1 MFNKRKK
8 QAEQATADAKLHD
21 AIRAQLDAAVA
32 EKAELEQRIAAL
44 DDANAHL
51 DARLA
56 ALDQGVSTISE
67 QLLELSS
74 ASDATKDHLGA
85 IEGRVAAADGRL
97 DEINARLA
105 SSFAAPSSPSEPP
118 PPSAAPMTAPP
129 PPQAPAQPTIGTTSA
144 DDLSERITE
153 LRDRLD
159 DLALTT
165 SSIDERVT
173 SVSMELA
180 NQLTELS
187 SDIDE
192 LNRRR
197 DAEATGG
204 DSSTDI
210 DTAAL
215 EARIAERLDAAIDDV
230 LDSTERLAA
239 EQARYEIQF
248 RADLAE
254 LAERLRRPGA

>member
-1 MFNKRKK
+1 LFNKKKK
-8 QAEQATADAKLHD
+8 QAAQEAAEAKLRD
-21 AIRAQLDAAVA
+21 EIRAELDAAMA
-32 EKAELEQRIAAL
+32 QKADLEQRIAVL

-56 ALDQGVSTISE
+56 ALDHGVVTISE

-74 ASDATKDHLGA
+74 ANDATRHTLGA
-85 IEGRVAAADGRL
+85 IEGRVAATDGRL

-105 SSFAAPSSPSEPP
+105 SSFEPP
-118 PPSAAPMTAPP
+118 PSPPEPTPPPSEAAVPP
-129 PPQAPAQPTIGTTSA
+129 PPPPATSA
-144 DDLSERITE
+144 ATSDDLGARVAE
-153 LRDRLD
+153 LREQLD
-159 DLALTT
+159 ELARRT
-165 SSIDERVT
+165 SSIDDRVT
-173 SVSMELA
+173 SVSLELT
-180 NQLTELS
+180 NQLTELG

-192 LNRRR
+192 LARR
-197 DAEATGG
+197 DANAAGG
-204 DSSTDI
+204 DAATDI

-215 EARIAERLDAAIDDV
+215 EARIAERLDVAIDDV

-239 EQARYEIQF
+239 EQARYQIQF